1 MRAAP
6 IRRQK
11 LPPGVAARS
20 NQSTSLRK
28 GRRWPRQN
36 GIGDSLAVLRV
47 ILGDQLSP
55 TLSCLHDTDKD
66 RDTVLL
72 CEVQQEATYV
82 KHHKK
87 KLVFIFSAMR
97 HFAQELRDAGHRVIY
112 HKLDDATAFSRF
124 SDSVIGATQG
134 ASFDEIV
141 VTEPSEYRVLE
152 EIKLWPELLNV
163 PVDIRPDTRFLAN
176 HSDFETWSAGRKS
189 LRMEYFYREMRKRY
203 MILMDGDQPVGDQW
217 NFDSENRKPPNST
230 IVIPDRFHSAPD
242 AITQEVCAMVERLF
256 PDHMGTAAPFHF
268 AVTAEAA
275 RAALQQ
281 FIDERLTFFGDYQDA
296 MLQDEAWMFHAH
308 IGLYLNTGLLLPL
321 ECIAAAEQAYH
332 RGQAPLNAVEG
343 FIRQIL
349 GWREFVRGLY
359 WQNMPGYDRLN
370 FFDAQRDLPDFYWT
384 ADTRMNCLR
393 QSVQDTIDHAYA
405 HHIQRLMVLGN
416 FALLAGI
423 LPAQVNDWFL
433 SVYADA
439 FEWVELPNVSGMALF
454 ADGGKLASKPYAS
467 GGSYINKMSNYCKG
481 CSYSVTVKNG
491 PKACPF
497 NYLYW
502 DFLDRN
508 RTKLRTNPRVGMMY
522 RVYDRMD
529 ADKQQAIRS
538 DAEQFFKDHAAKDH
552 SP

>member
-1 MRAAP
+1 LASHPAK
-6 IRRQK
+6 I
-11 LPPGVAARS
+11 
-20 NQSTSLRK
+20 QSTALQRGQINLVEGSK
-28 GRRWPRQN
+28 SGHQPGQN
-36 GIGDSLAVLRV
+36 GIEGKVAVLRV

-55 TLSCLHDTDKD
+55 TISSLRGADKTKDTI
-66 RDTVLL
+66 LI

-97 HFAQELRDAGHRVIY
+97 HFAQELQDAKYRVIY
-112 HKLDDATAFSRF
+112 HKLDDATPVSRF
-124 SDSVIGATQG
+124 SDAVTRAAQMGD
-134 ASFDEIV
+134 FDEIV

-152 EIKLWPELLNV
+152 EIKLLPDLLNL
-163 PVDIRPDTRFLAN
+163 PVDMRPDTRFLTS
-176 HSDFETWSAGRKS
+176 HSDFQNWSAGRKS

-203 MILMDGDQPVGDQW
+203 TILMEGDQPIGDQW
-217 NFDSENRKPPNST
+217 NFDSDNRKAPNAT
-230 IVIPDRFHSAPD
+230 LTIPDTFRLAPD
-242 AITQEVCAMVERLF
+242 DVTQEVCAMVEQLF
-256 PDHMGTAAPFHF
+256 PDHMGAATPFHF
-268 AVTAEAA
+268 AVTAEGA

-281 FIDERLTFFGDYQDA
+281 FVEERLAFFGDYQDA

-359 WQNMPGYDRLN
+359 WQNMPGYETLN

-393 QSVQDTIDHAYA
+393 QSVQETIDHAYA

-467 GGSYINKMSNYCKG
+467 GGGYINKMSNYCKG
-481 CSYSVTVKNG
+481 CSYSVTAKNG

-508 RTKLRTNPRVGMMY
+508 RAKLRANPRVGMMY

-538 DAEQFFKDHAAKDH
+538 DAEQFFKDLATQDRT
-552 SP
+552 P

>member
-1 MRAAP
+1 LAFHPAK
-6 IRRQK
+6 I
-11 LPPGVAARS
+11 
-20 NQSTSLRK
+20 QSTALQRGQINLVEGSSS
-28 GRRWPRQN
+28 GHQPGQN
-36 GIGDSLAVLRV
+36 GIEGKVAVLRA

-55 TLSCLHDTDKD
+55 TISSLRGADKTKDTI
-66 RDTVLL
+66 LI

-97 HFAQELRDAGHRVIY
+97 HFAQELQDAKYRVIY
-112 HKLDDATAFSRF
+112 HKLDDATPVSRF
-124 SDSVIGATQG
+124 SDAVTRAAQMGD
-134 ASFDEIV
+134 FDEIV

-152 EIKLWPELLNV
+152 EIKLLPDLLNL
-163 PVDIRPDTRFLAN
+163 PVDMRPDTRFLTS
-176 HSDFETWSAGRKS
+176 HSDFQNWSAGRKS

-203 MILMDGDQPVGDQW
+203 TILMEGDQPIGDQW
-217 NFDSENRKPPNST
+217 NFDSDNRKAPNAT
-230 IVIPDRFHSAPD
+230 LTIPDTFRLAPD
-242 AITQEVCAMVERLF
+242 DVTLEVCAMVEQLF
-256 PDHMGTAAPFHF
+256 PDHMGAATPFHF
-268 AVTAEAA
+268 AVTAEGA

-281 FIDERLTFFGDYQDA
+281 FVEERLAFFGDYQDA

-359 WQNMPGYDRLN
+359 WQNMPGYETLN

-393 QSVQDTIDHAYA
+393 QSVQETIDHAYA

-467 GGSYINKMSNYCKG
+467 GGGYINKMSNYCKG
-481 CSYSVTVKNG
+481 CSYSVTAKNG

-508 RTKLRTNPRVGMMY
+508 RAKLRANPRVGMMY

-538 DAEQFFKDHAAKDH
+538 DAEQFFKDLATQDRT
-552 SP
+552 P

>member
-1 MRAAP
+1 LQRGQ
-6 IRRQK
+6 INLVEGSRSGHQ
-11 LPPGVAARS
+11 PG
-20 NQSTSLRK
+20 
-28 GRRWPRQN
+28 QN
-36 GIGDSLAVLRV
+36 GIEGKVAVLRV

-55 TLSCLHDTDKD
+55 TISSLRGADKTKDTI
-66 RDTVLL
+66 LI

-97 HFAQELRDAGHRVIY
+97 HFAQELQDAKYRVIY
-112 HKLDDATAFSRF
+112 HKLDDATPVSRF
-124 SDSVIGATQG
+124 SDAVTRAAQMGD
-134 ASFDEIV
+134 FDEIV

-152 EIKLWPELLNV
+152 EIKLLPDLLNL
-163 PVDIRPDTRFLAN
+163 PVDMRPDTRFLTS
-176 HSDFETWSAGRKS
+176 HSDFQNWSAGRKS

-203 MILMDGDQPVGDQW
+203 TILMEGDQPIGDQW
-217 NFDSENRKPPNST
+217 NFDSDNRKAPNAT
-230 IVIPDRFHSAPD
+230 LTIPDTFRLAPD
-242 AITQEVCAMVERLF
+242 DVTLEVCAMVEQLF
-256 PDHMGTAAPFHF
+256 PDHMGAATPFHF
-268 AVTAEAA
+268 AVTAEGA

-281 FIDERLTFFGDYQDA
+281 FVEERLAFFGDYQDA

-359 WQNMPGYDRLN
+359 WQNMPGYETLN

-393 QSVQDTIDHAYA
+393 QSVQETIDHAYA

-467 GGSYINKMSNYCKG
+467 GGGYINKMSNYCKG
-481 CSYSVTVKNG
+481 CSYSVTAKNG

-508 RTKLRTNPRVGMMY
+508 RAKLRANPRVGMMY

-538 DAEQFFKDHAAKDH
+538 DAEQFFKDLATQDRT
-552 SP
+552 P

>member
-1 MRAAP
+1 MRAAL

-20 NQSTSLRK
+20 NQSISH
-28 GRRWPRQN
+28 RRGLSWPKQN
-36 GIGDSLAVLRV
+36 GIGGSLAVLRV

-66 RDTVLL
+66 RDTMLL

-97 HFAQELRDAGHRVIY
+97 HFAQELRDAGYRVIY
-112 HKLDDATAFSRF
+112 HKLDDATAFSQF
-124 SDSVIGATQG
+124 SDAVIGATQG

-152 EIKLWPELLNV
+152 EIKLWPDLLNV

-230 IVIPDRFHSAPD
+230 IVIPDTFHSAPD

-467 GGSYINKMSNYCKG
+467 GGGYINKMSNYCKG

-538 DAEQFFKDHAAKDH
+538 DAKQFFKDLATKDH
-552 SP
+552 SL

>member
-1 MRAAP
+1 M
-6 IRRQK
+6 
-11 LPPGVAARS
+11 
-20 NQSTSLRK
+20 
-28 GRRWPRQN
+28 
-36 GIGDSLAVLRV
+36 AVLRV

-55 TLSCLHDTDKD
+55 TISSLHGADKTKDTI
-66 RDTVLL
+66 LI

-97 HFAQELRDAGHRVIY
+97 HFAQELRDAKYRVIY
-112 HKLDDATAFSRF
+112 HKLDDATPVSRF
-124 SDSVIGATQG
+124 SDAVTRAAQMGD
-134 ASFDEIV
+134 FDEIV

-152 EIKLWPELLNV
+152 EIKLWPDLLNL
-163 PVDIRPDTRFLAN
+163 PVDIRPDTRFLAS
-176 HSDFETWSAGRKS
+176 HSDFQNWSAGRKS

-203 MILMDGDQPVGDQW
+203 SILMEGDQPIGDQW
-217 NFDSENRKPPNST
+217 NFDSDNRKAPNAT
-230 IVIPDRFHSAPD
+230 LTIPDTFRLAPD
-242 AITQEVCAMVERLF
+242 GVTQEVCAMVEQLF
-256 PDHMGTAAPFHF
+256 PDHMGAATPFHF
-268 AVTAEAA
+268 AVTAEGA

-281 FIDERLTFFGDYQDA
+281 FVEERLAFFGDYQDA

-359 WQNMPGYDRLN
+359 WQNMPGYETLN
-370 FFDAQRDLPDFYWT
+370 FFDARRDLPDFYWT

-393 QSVQDTIDHAYA
+393 QSVQETIDHAYA

-467 GGSYINKMSNYCKG
+467 GGGYINKMSNYCKG
-481 CSYSVTVKNG
+481 CSYSVTAKNG

-508 RTKLRTNPRVGMMY
+508 RAKLRANPRVGMMY

-538 DAEQFFKDHAAKDH
+538 DAEQFFKDLATKDRT
-552 SP
+552 P

>member
-1 MRAAP
+1 LASHPAK
-6 IRRQK
+6 I
-11 LPPGVAARS
+11 
-20 NQSTSLRK
+20 QSTALQRGQINLVEGSK
-28 GRRWPRQN
+28 SGHQPGQN
-36 GIGDSLAVLRV
+36 GIEGKVAVLRV

-55 TLSCLHDTDKD
+55 TISSLHGADKTKDTI
-66 RDTVLL
+66 LI

-97 HFAQELRDAGHRVIY
+97 HFAQELRDAKYRVIY
-112 HKLDDATAFSRF
+112 HKLDDATPVSRF
-124 SDSVIGATQG
+124 SDAVTRAAQMGD
-134 ASFDEIV
+134 FDEIV

-152 EIKLWPELLNV
+152 EIKLWPDLLNL
-163 PVDIRPDTRFLAN
+163 PVDIRPDTRFLAS
-176 HSDFETWSAGRKS
+176 HSDFQNWSAGRKS

-203 MILMDGDQPVGDQW
+203 SILMEGDQPIGDQW
-217 NFDSENRKPPNST
+217 NFDSDNRKAPNATLT
-230 IVIPDRFHSAPD
+230 ISDTFRLAPD
-242 AITQEVCAMVERLF
+242 DVTQEVCAMVEQLF
-256 PDHMGTAAPFHF
+256 PDHMGAATPFHF
-268 AVTAEAA
+268 AVTAEGA

-281 FIDERLTFFGDYQDA
+281 FVEERLAFFGDYQDA

-359 WQNMPGYDRLN
+359 WQNMPGYETLN

-393 QSVQDTIDHAYA
+393 QSVQETIDHAYA

-467 GGSYINKMSNYCKG
+467 GGGYINKMSNYCKG
-481 CSYSVTVKNG
+481 CSYSVTAKNG

-508 RTKLRTNPRVGMMY
+508 RAKLRANPRVGMMY

-538 DAEQFFKDHAAKDH
+538 DAEQFFKDLATKDRT
-552 SP
+552 P

>member
-1 MRAAP
+1 LASHPAK
-6 IRRQK
+6 I
-11 LPPGVAARS
+11 
-20 NQSTSLRK
+20 QSTALQRGQINLVEGSK
-28 GRRWPRQN
+28 SGHQPGQN
-36 GIGDSLAVLRV
+36 GIEGKVAVLRV

-55 TLSCLHDTDKD
+55 TISSLHGADKTKDTI
-66 RDTVLL
+66 LI

-97 HFAQELRDAGHRVIY
+97 HFAQELRDAKYRVIY
-112 HKLDDATAFSRF
+112 HKLDDATPVSRF
-124 SDSVIGATQG
+124 SDAVTRAAQMGD
-134 ASFDEIV
+134 FDEIV
-141 VTEPSEYRVLE
+141 VSEPSEYRVLE
-152 EIKLWPELLNV
+152 EIKLWPDLLNL
-163 PVDIRPDTRFLAN
+163 PVDIRPDTRFLAS
-176 HSDFETWSAGRKS
+176 HSDFQNWSAGRKS

-203 MILMDGDQPVGDQW
+203 SILMEGDQPIGDQW
-217 NFDSENRKPPNST
+217 NFDSDNRKAPNAT
-230 IVIPDRFHSAPD
+230 LTIPDTFRLAPD
-242 AITQEVCAMVERLF
+242 DVTQEVCAMVEQLF
-256 PDHMGTAAPFHF
+256 PDHMGAATPFHF
-268 AVTAEAA
+268 AVTAEGA

-281 FIDERLTFFGDYQDA
+281 FVEERLAFFGDYQDA

-359 WQNMPGYDRLN
+359 WQNMPGYETLN

-393 QSVQDTIDHAYA
+393 QSVQETIDHAYA

-467 GGSYINKMSNYCKG
+467 GGGYINKMSNYCKG
-481 CSYSVTVKNG
+481 CSYSVTAKNG

-508 RTKLRTNPRVGMMY
+508 RAKLRANPRVGMMY

-538 DAEQFFKDHAAKDH
+538 DAEQFFKDLATKDRT
-552 SP
+552 P

>member
-1 MRAAP
+1 LQRGQ
-6 IRRQK
+6 INLVEGSRSGHQ
-11 LPPGVAARS
+11 PG
-20 NQSTSLRK
+20 
-28 GRRWPRQN
+28 QN
-36 GIGDSLAVLRV
+36 GIEGKVAVLRV

-55 TLSCLHDTDKD
+55 TISSLRGADKNKDTI
-66 RDTVLL
+66 LI

-97 HFAQELRDAGHRVIY
+97 HFAQELQDAKYRVIY
-112 HKLDDATAFSRF
+112 HKLDDATPVSRF
-124 SDSVIGATQG
+124 SDAVTRAAQMGD
-134 ASFDEIV
+134 FDEIV

-152 EIKLWPELLNV
+152 EIKLWPDLLNL
-163 PVDIRPDTRFLAN
+163 PVDMRPDTRFLAS
-176 HSDFETWSAGRKS
+176 HSDFQNWSAGRKS

-203 MILMDGDQPVGDQW
+203 SILMEGDQPIGDQW
-217 NFDSENRKPPNST
+217 NFDSDNRKAPNAT
-230 IVIPDRFHSAPD
+230 LTIPDTFRLAPD
-242 AITQEVCAMVERLF
+242 DVTQEVCAMVEQLF
-256 PDHMGTAAPFHF
+256 PDHMGAATPFHF
-268 AVTAEAA
+268 AVTAEGA

-281 FIDERLTFFGDYQDA
+281 FVEERLAFFGDYQDA

-308 IGLYLNTGLLLPL
+308 IGLYLNAGLLLPL

-359 WQNMPGYDRLN
+359 WQNMPGYETLN

-393 QSVQDTIDHAYA
+393 QSVQETIDHAYA

-467 GGSYINKMSNYCKG
+467 GGGYINKMSNYCKG
-481 CSYSVTVKNG
+481 CSYSVTAKNG

-508 RTKLRTNPRVGMMY
+508 RAKLRANPRVGMMY

-538 DAEQFFKDHAAKDH
+538 DAEQFFKDLATQDRT
-552 SP
+552 P

>member
-1 MRAAP
+1 LASHPAK
-6 IRRQK
+6 I
-11 LPPGVAARS
+11 
-20 NQSTSLRK
+20 QSTALQRGQINLVEGSK
-28 GRRWPRQN
+28 SGHQPGQN
-36 GIGDSLAVLRV
+36 GIEGKVAVLRV

-55 TLSCLHDTDKD
+55 TISSLHGADKTKDTI
-66 RDTVLL
+66 LI

-97 HFAQELRDAGHRVIY
+97 HFAQELRDAKYRVIY
-112 HKLDDATAFSRF
+112 HKLDDATPVSRF
-124 SDSVIGATQG
+124 SDAVTRAAQMGD
-134 ASFDEIV
+134 FDEIV

-152 EIKLWPELLNV
+152 EIKLWPDLLNL
-163 PVDIRPDTRFLAN
+163 PVDIRPDTRFLAS
-176 HSDFETWSAGRKS
+176 HSDFQNWSAGRKS

-203 MILMDGDQPVGDQW
+203 SILMEGDQPIGDQW
-217 NFDSENRKPPNST
+217 NFDSDNRKAPNAT
-230 IVIPDRFHSAPD
+230 LTIPDTFRLAPD
-242 AITQEVCAMVERLF
+242 DVTQEVCAMVEQLF
-256 PDHMGTAAPFHF
+256 PDHMGAATPFHF
-268 AVTAEAA
+268 AVTAEGA

-281 FIDERLTFFGDYQDA
+281 FVEERLAFFGDYQDA

-359 WQNMPGYDRLN
+359 WQNMPGYETLN

-393 QSVQDTIDHAYA
+393 QSVQETIDHAYA

-467 GGSYINKMSNYCKG
+467 GGGYINKMSNYCKG
-481 CSYSVTVKNG
+481 CSYSVTAKNG

-508 RTKLRTNPRVGMMY
+508 RAKLRANPRVGMMY

-538 DAEQFFKDHAAKDH
+538 DAEQFFKDLATKDRT
-552 SP
+552 P

>member
-1 MRAAP
+1 MKNRSAALQCGLINLIP
-6 IRRQK
+6 CFK
-11 LPPGVAARS
+11 AGHP
-20 NQSTSLRK
+20 
-28 GRRWPRQN
+28 PRQN
-36 GIGDSLAVLRV
+36 GIEGVVAVLRI

-55 TLSCLHDTDKD
+55 KMSSLHDADRD
-66 RDTVLL
+66 RDTILIS
-72 CEVQQEATYV
+72 EVQQEALYV

-97 HFAQELRDAGHRVIY
+97 HFAKELQDANYRVIY
-112 HKLDDATAFSRF
+112 NRLDDAEQLSCF
-124 SDSVIGATQG
+124 SDAVTRA
-134 ASFDEIV
+134 AKMANFDKIV

-152 EIKLWPELLNV
+152 EIKLWPDLLNL
-163 PVDIRPDTRFLAN
+163 PIDIRPDTRFLAS
-176 HSDFETWSAGRKS
+176 HSDFQSWSAGRKS

-203 MILMDGDQPVGDQW
+203 TILMEGDQPIGGQW
-217 NFDSENRKPPNST
+217 NFDSDNRKAPNST
-230 IVIPDRFHSAPD
+230 IAIPDTFRSAPD
-242 AITQEVCAMVERLF
+242 DITQEVCTMVERLF
-256 PDHMGTAAPFHF
+256 PDHMGTATPFHF
-268 AVTAEAA
+268 AVTAGGA
-275 RAALQQ
+275 RTALQQ
-281 FIDERLTFFGDYQDA
+281 FVEERLTYFGDYQDA

-332 RGQAPLNAVEG
+332 RNQAPLNAVEG

-359 WQNMPGYDRLN
+359 WQNMPGYETLN
-370 FFDAQRDLPDFYWT
+370 FFDAQHDLPDFYWT
-384 ADTRMNCLR
+384 ADTKMNCLR
-393 QSVQDTIDHAYA
+393 KSVQETIDHAYA

-454 ADGGKLASKPYAS
+454 ADGGQLASKPYAS
-467 GGSYINKMSNYCKG
+467 GGAYINKMSNYCKG
-481 CSYSVTVKNG
+481 CSYSVTTKNG

-508 RTKLRTNPRVGMMY
+508 RAKLRANPRVGMMY
-522 RVYDRMD
+522 RTYDRMD
-529 ADKQQAIRS
+529 EDKQQAIRS
-538 DAEQFFKDHAAKDH
+538 DAEKFFKDLAPKDRT
-552 SP
+552 S

>member
-1 MRAAP
+1 LASHPAK
-6 IRRQK
+6 I
-11 LPPGVAARS
+11 
-20 NQSTSLRK
+20 QSTALQRGQINLVEGSK
-28 GRRWPRQN
+28 SGHQPGQN
-36 GIGDSLAVLRV
+36 GIEGKVAVLRV

-55 TLSCLHDTDKD
+55 TISSLHGADKTKDTI
-66 RDTVLL
+66 LI

-97 HFAQELRDAGHRVIY
+97 HFAQELRDAKYRVIY
-112 HKLDDATAFSRF
+112 HKLDDATPVSRF
-124 SDSVIGATQG
+124 SDAVTRAAQMGD
-134 ASFDEIV
+134 FDEIV
-141 VTEPSEYRVLE
+141 VSEPSEYRVLE
-152 EIKLWPELLNV
+152 EIKLWPDLLNL
-163 PVDIRPDTRFLAN
+163 PVDIRPDTRFLAS
-176 HSDFETWSAGRKS
+176 HSDFQNWSAGRKS

-203 MILMDGDQPVGDQW
+203 SILMEGDQPIGDQW
-217 NFDSENRKPPNST
+217 NFDSDNRKAPNAT
-230 IVIPDRFHSAPD
+230 LTIPDTFRLAPD
-242 AITQEVCAMVERLF
+242 DVTQEVCAMVEQLF
-256 PDHMGTAAPFHF
+256 PDHMGAATPFHF
-268 AVTAEAA
+268 AVTAEGA

-281 FIDERLTFFGDYQDA
+281 FVEERLAFFGDYQDA

-359 WQNMPGYDRLN
+359 WQNMPGYETLN

-393 QSVQDTIDHAYA
+393 QSVQETIDHAYA

-467 GGSYINKMSNYCKG
+467 GGGYINKMSNYCKG
-481 CSYSVTVKNG
+481 CSYSVTAKNG

-508 RTKLRTNPRVGMMY
+508 RAKLRANPRVGMMY

-538 DAEQFFKDHAAKDH
+538 DAEQFFKDLATQDRT
-552 SP
+552 P

>member
-1 MRAAP
+1 LASHPAK
-6 IRRQK
+6 I
-11 LPPGVAARS
+11 
-20 NQSTSLRK
+20 QSTALQRGQINLVEGSK
-28 GRRWPRQN
+28 SGHQPGQN
-36 GIGDSLAVLRV
+36 GIEGKVAVLRV

-55 TLSCLHDTDKD
+55 TISSLHGADKTKDTI
-66 RDTVLL
+66 LI

-97 HFAQELRDAGHRVIY
+97 HFAQELRDAKYRVIY
-112 HKLDDATAFSRF
+112 HKLDDATPVSRF
-124 SDSVIGATQG
+124 SDAVTRAAQMGD
-134 ASFDEIV
+134 FDEIV
-141 VTEPSEYRVLE
+141 VSEPSEYRVLE
-152 EIKLWPELLNV
+152 EIKLWPDLLNL
-163 PVDIRPDTRFLAN
+163 PVDIRPDTRFLAS
-176 HSDFETWSAGRKS
+176 HSDFQNWSAGRKS

-203 MILMDGDQPVGDQW
+203 SILMEGDQPIGNKW
-217 NFDSENRKPPNST
+217 NFDSDNRKAPNAT
-230 IVIPDRFHSAPD
+230 LTIPDTFRLAPD
-242 AITQEVCAMVERLF
+242 DVTQEVCAMVEQLF
-256 PDHMGTAAPFHF
+256 PDHMGAATPFHF
-268 AVTAEAA
+268 AVTAEGA

-281 FIDERLTFFGDYQDA
+281 FVEERLAFFGDYQDA

-359 WQNMPGYDRLN
+359 WQNMPGYETLN

-393 QSVQDTIDHAYA
+393 QSVQETIDHAYA

-467 GGSYINKMSNYCKG
+467 GGGYINKMSNYCKG
-481 CSYSVTVKNG
+481 CSYSVTAKNG

-508 RTKLRTNPRVGMMY
+508 RAKLRANPRVGMMY

-538 DAEQFFKDHAAKDH
+538 DAEQFLKDLATQDRT
-552 SP
+552 P

>member
-1 MRAAP
+1 LASHPAK
-6 IRRQK
+6 I
-11 LPPGVAARS
+11 
-20 NQSTSLRK
+20 QSTALQRGQINLVEGSK
-28 GRRWPRQN
+28 SGHQPGQN
-36 GIGDSLAVLRV
+36 GIEGKVAVLRV

-55 TLSCLHDTDKD
+55 TISSLHGADKTKDTI
-66 RDTVLL
+66 LI

-97 HFAQELRDAGHRVIY
+97 HFAQELRDAKYRVIY
-112 HKLDDATAFSRF
+112 HKLDDATPVSRF
-124 SDSVIGATQG
+124 SDAVTRAAQMGD
-134 ASFDEIV
+134 FDEIV
-141 VTEPSEYRVLE
+141 VSEPSEYRVLE
-152 EIKLWPELLNV
+152 EIKLWPDLLNL
-163 PVDIRPDTRFLAN
+163 PVDIRPDTRFLAS
-176 HSDFETWSAGRKS
+176 HSDFQNWSAGRKS

-203 MILMDGDQPVGDQW
+203 SILMEGDQPIGDQW
-217 NFDSENRKPPNST
+217 NFDSDNRKAPNAT
-230 IVIPDRFHSAPD
+230 LTIPDTFRLAPD
-242 AITQEVCAMVERLF
+242 DVTQEVCAMVEQLF
-256 PDHMGTAAPFHF
+256 PDHMGAATPFHF
-268 AVTAEAA
+268 AVTAEGA

-281 FIDERLTFFGDYQDA
+281 FVEERLAFFGDYQDA

-359 WQNMPGYDRLN
+359 WQNMPGYETLN

-393 QSVQDTIDHAYA
+393 QSVQETIDHAYA

-467 GGSYINKMSNYCKG
+467 GGGYINKMSNYCKG
-481 CSYSVTVKNG
+481 CSYSVTAKNG

-508 RTKLRTNPRVGMMY
+508 RAKLRANPRVGMMY

-538 DAEQFFKDHAAKDH
+538 DAEQFLKDLATKDRT
-552 SP
+552 P

>member
-1 MRAAP
+1 LASHPAK
-6 IRRQK
+6 I
-11 LPPGVAARS
+11 
-20 NQSTSLRK
+20 QSTALQRGQINLVEGSK
-28 GRRWPRQN
+28 SGHQPGQN
-36 GIGDSLAVLRV
+36 GIEGKVAVLRV

-55 TLSCLHDTDKD
+55 TISSLHGADKTKDTI
-66 RDTVLL
+66 LI

-97 HFAQELRDAGHRVIY
+97 HFAQELRDAKYRVIY
-112 HKLDDATAFSRF
+112 HKLDDATPVSRF
-124 SDSVIGATQG
+124 SDAVTRAAQMGD
-134 ASFDEIV
+134 FDEIV

-152 EIKLWPELLNV
+152 EIKLWPDLLNL
-163 PVDIRPDTRFLAN
+163 PVDIRPDTRFLAS
-176 HSDFETWSAGRKS
+176 HSDFQNWSAGRKS

-203 MILMDGDQPVGDQW
+203 SILMEGDQPIGDQW
-217 NFDSENRKPPNST
+217 NFDSDNRKAPNAT
-230 IVIPDRFHSAPD
+230 LTIPDTFRLAPD
-242 AITQEVCAMVERLF
+242 DVTQEVCAMVEQLF
-256 PDHMGTAAPFHF
+256 PDHMGAATPFHF
-268 AVTAEAA
+268 AVTAEGA

-281 FIDERLTFFGDYQDA
+281 FVEERLAFFGDYQDA

-359 WQNMPGYDRLN
+359 WQNMPGYETLN

-393 QSVQDTIDHAYA
+393 QSVQETIDHAYA

-467 GGSYINKMSNYCKG
+467 GGGYINKMSNYCKG
-481 CSYSVTVKNG
+481 CSYSVTAKNG

-508 RTKLRTNPRVGMMY
+508 RAKLRANPRVGMMY

-538 DAEQFFKDHAAKDH
+538 DAEQFLKDLATQDRT
-552 SP
+552 P

>member
-1 MRAAP
+1 LQRGQ
-6 IRRQK
+6 INLVEGSRSGHQ
-11 LPPGVAARS
+11 PG
-20 NQSTSLRK
+20 
-28 GRRWPRQN
+28 QN
-36 GIGDSLAVLRV
+36 GIEGKVAVLRV
-47 ILGDQLSP
+47 ILGDQLSL
-55 TLSCLHDTDKD
+55 TISSLRGADKTKDTI
-66 RDTVLL
+66 LI

-97 HFAQELRDAGHRVIY
+97 HFAQELQDAKYRVIY
-112 HKLDDATAFSRF
+112 HKLDDATPVSRF
-124 SDSVIGATQG
+124 SDAVTRAAQMGD
-134 ASFDEIV
+134 FDEIV

-152 EIKLWPELLNV
+152 EIKLLPDLLNL
-163 PVDIRPDTRFLAN
+163 PVDMRPDTRFLTS
-176 HSDFETWSAGRKS
+176 HSDFQNWSAGRKS

-203 MILMDGDQPVGDQW
+203 TILMEGDQPIGDQW
-217 NFDSENRKPPNST
+217 NFDSDNRKAPNAT
-230 IVIPDRFHSAPD
+230 LTIPDTFRLAPD
-242 AITQEVCAMVERLF
+242 DVTQEVCAMVEQLF
-256 PDHMGTAAPFHF
+256 PDHMGAATPFHF
-268 AVTAEAA
+268 AVTAEGA

-281 FIDERLTFFGDYQDA
+281 FVEERLAFFGDYQDA

-359 WQNMPGYDRLN
+359 WQNMPGYETLN

-393 QSVQDTIDHAYA
+393 QSVQETIDHAYA

-467 GGSYINKMSNYCKG
+467 GGGYINKMSNYCKG
-481 CSYSVTVKNG
+481 CSYSVTAKNG

-508 RTKLRTNPRVGMMY
+508 RAKLRANPRVGMMY

-538 DAEQFFKDHAAKDH
+538 DAEQFFKDLATQDRT
-552 SP
+552 P

>member
-1 MRAAP
+1 MKNRSAALQCGLINLIP
-6 IRRQK
+6 CSK
-11 LPPGVAARS
+11 VGHP
-20 NQSTSLRK
+20 
-28 GRRWPRQN
+28 PRQN
-36 GIGDSLAVLRV
+36 GIEGVVAVLRI

-55 TLSCLHDTDKD
+55 KMSSLHDADRD
-66 RDTVLL
+66 RDTILI
-72 CEVQQEATYV
+72 CEVQQEALYV

-97 HFAQELRDAGHRVIY
+97 HFAKELQDANYRVIY
-112 HKLDDATAFSRF
+112 NRLDDAVQLSCF
-124 SDSVIGATQG
+124 SDAVTRA
-134 ASFDEIV
+134 AKMADFDKIV

-152 EIKLWPELLNV
+152 EIKLWPDLLNL
-163 PVDIRPDTRFLAN
+163 PIDIRPDTRFLAS
-176 HSDFETWSAGRKS
+176 HSDFQSWSAGRKS

-203 MILMDGDQPVGDQW
+203 TILMEGDQPIGGQW
-217 NFDSENRKPPNST
+217 NFDSDNRKAPNST
-230 IVIPDRFHSAPD
+230 IAIPDTFRSAPD
-242 AITQEVCAMVERLF
+242 DITEEVCTMVERLF
-256 PDHMGTAAPFHF
+256 PDHMGTATPFHF
-268 AVTAEAA
+268 AVTAGGA

-281 FIDERLTFFGDYQDA
+281 FVEERLTYFGDYQDA

-332 RGQAPLNAVEG
+332 RNQAPLNAVEG

-359 WQNMPGYDRLN
+359 WQNMPGYETLN
-370 FFDAQRDLPDFYWT
+370 FFDAQHDLPDFYWT
-384 ADTRMNCLR
+384 ADTKMNCLR
-393 QSVQDTIDHAYA
+393 QSVQETIDHAYA

-454 ADGGKLASKPYAS
+454 ADGGQLASKPYAS
-467 GGSYINKMSNYCKG
+467 GGAYINKMSNYCKG
-481 CSYSVTVKNG
+481 CSYSVTTKNG

-508 RTKLRTNPRVGMMY
+508 RAKLRANPRVGMMY
-522 RVYDRMD
+522 RTYDRMD

-538 DAEQFFKDHAAKDH
+538 DAEKFFKDLAPKDR

>member
-1 MRAAP
+1 LAFHPAK
-6 IRRQK
+6 I
-11 LPPGVAARS
+11 
-20 NQSTSLRK
+20 QSTALQRGQINLVEGSNS
-28 GRRWPRQN
+28 GHQPGQN
-36 GIGDSLAVLRV
+36 GIEGKVAVLRA

-55 TLSCLHDTDKD
+55 TISSLRGADKTKDTI
-66 RDTVLL
+66 LI

-97 HFAQELRDAGHRVIY
+97 HFAQELQDAKYRVIY
-112 HKLDDATAFSRF
+112 HKLDDATPVSRF
-124 SDSVIGATQG
+124 SDAVTRAAQMGD
-134 ASFDEIV
+134 FDEIV

-152 EIKLWPELLNV
+152 EIKLLPDLLNL
-163 PVDIRPDTRFLAN
+163 PVDMRPDTRFLTS
-176 HSDFETWSAGRKS
+176 HSDFQNWSAGRKS

-203 MILMDGDQPVGDQW
+203 TILMEGDQPIGDQW
-217 NFDSENRKPPNST
+217 NFDSDNRKAPNAT
-230 IVIPDRFHSAPD
+230 LTIPDTFRLAPD
-242 AITQEVCAMVERLF
+242 DVTQEVCAMVEQLF
-256 PDHMGTAAPFHF
+256 PDHMGAATPFHF
-268 AVTAEAA
+268 AVTAEGA

-281 FIDERLTFFGDYQDA
+281 FVEERLAFFGDYQDA

-359 WQNMPGYDRLN
+359 WQNMPGYETLN

-393 QSVQDTIDHAYA
+393 QSVQETIDHAYA

-467 GGSYINKMSNYCKG
+467 GGGYINKMSNYCKG
-481 CSYSVTVKNG
+481 CSYSVTAKNG

-508 RTKLRTNPRVGMMY
+508 RAKLRANPRVGMMY

-538 DAEQFFKDHAAKDH
+538 DAEQFFKDLATQDRT
-552 SP
+552 P

>member
-1 MRAAP
+1 LQRGQ
-6 IRRQK
+6 INLVEGSKSGHQ
-11 LPPGVAARS
+11 PG
-20 NQSTSLRK
+20 
-28 GRRWPRQN
+28 QN
-36 GIGDSLAVLRV
+36 GIEGKVAVLRV

-55 TLSCLHDTDKD
+55 TISSLHGADKTKDTI
-66 RDTVLL
+66 LI

-97 HFAQELRDAGHRVIY
+97 HFAQELRDAKYRVIY
-112 HKLDDATAFSRF
+112 HKLDDATPVSRF
-124 SDSVIGATQG
+124 SDAVTRAAQMGD
-134 ASFDEIV
+134 FDEIV

-152 EIKLWPELLNV
+152 EIKLWPDLLNL
-163 PVDIRPDTRFLAN
+163 PVDIRPDTRFLAS
-176 HSDFETWSAGRKS
+176 HSDFQNWSAGRKS

-203 MILMDGDQPVGDQW
+203 SILMEGDQPIGDQW
-217 NFDSENRKPPNST
+217 NFDSDNRKAPNAT
-230 IVIPDRFHSAPD
+230 LTIPDTFRLAPD
-242 AITQEVCAMVERLF
+242 DVTQEVCAMVEQLF
-256 PDHMGTAAPFHF
+256 PDHMGAATPFHF
-268 AVTAEAA
+268 AVTAEGA

-281 FIDERLTFFGDYQDA
+281 FVEERLAFFGDYQDA

-359 WQNMPGYDRLN
+359 WQNMPGYETLN

-393 QSVQDTIDHAYA
+393 QSVQETIDHAYA

-467 GGSYINKMSNYCKG
+467 GGGYINKMSNYCKG
-481 CSYSVTVKNG
+481 CSYSVTAKNG

-508 RTKLRTNPRVGMMY
+508 RAKLRANPRVGMMY

-538 DAEQFFKDHAAKDH
+538 DAEQFFKDLATKDRT
-552 SP
+552 P

>member
-1 MRAAP
+1 M
-6 IRRQK
+6 
-11 LPPGVAARS
+11 
-20 NQSTSLRK
+20 
-28 GRRWPRQN
+28 
-36 GIGDSLAVLRV
+36 AVLRI

-55 TLSCLHDTDKD
+55 KMSSLHDADRD
-66 RDTVLL
+66 RDTILI
-72 CEVQQEATYV
+72 CEVQQEALYV

-97 HFAQELRDAGHRVIY
+97 PFAKELQDANYRVIY
-112 HKLDDATAFSRF
+112 NRLDDAEQLSCF
-124 SDSVIGATQG
+124 SDAVTRA
-134 ASFDEIV
+134 AKMANFDKIV

-152 EIKLWPELLNV
+152 EIKLWPDLLNL
-163 PVDIRPDTRFLAN
+163 PIDIRPDTRFLAS
-176 HSDFETWSAGRKS
+176 HSDFQSWSAGRKS

-203 MILMDGDQPVGDQW
+203 TILMEGDQPIGGQW
-217 NFDSENRKPPNST
+217 NFDSDNRKAPNST
-230 IVIPDRFHSAPD
+230 IAIPDTFRSAPD
-242 AITQEVCAMVERLF
+242 DITQEVCTMVERLF
-256 PDHMGTAAPFHF
+256 PDHMGTATPFHF
-268 AVTAEAA
+268 AVTAGGA
-275 RAALQQ
+275 RTALQQ
-281 FIDERLTFFGDYQDA
+281 FVEERLTYFGDYQDA

-332 RGQAPLNAVEG
+332 RNQAPLNAVEG

-359 WQNMPGYDRLN
+359 WQNMPGYETLN
-370 FFDAQRDLPDFYWT
+370 FFDAQHDLPDFYWT
-384 ADTRMNCLR
+384 ADTKMNCLR
-393 QSVQDTIDHAYA
+393 QSVQETIDHAYA

-454 ADGGKLASKPYAS
+454 ADGGQLASKPYAS
-467 GGSYINKMSNYCKG
+467 GGAYINKMSNYCKG
-481 CSYSVTVKNG
+481 CSYSVTTKNG

-508 RTKLRTNPRVGMMY
+508 RAKLRANPRVGMMY
-522 RVYDRMD
+522 RTYDRMD

-538 DAEQFFKDHAAKDH
+538 DAEKFFKDLAPKDRT
-552 SP
+552 S

>member
-1 MRAAP
+1 MKNRSAALQCGLINLNP
-6 IRRQK
+6 CFK
-11 LPPGVAARS
+11 VGHP
-20 NQSTSLRK
+20 
-28 GRRWPRQN
+28 PRQN
-36 GIGDSLAVLRV
+36 GIEDVVAVLRI

-55 TLSCLHDTDKD
+55 KMSSLHDADRD
-66 RDTVLL
+66 RDTILI
-72 CEVQQEATYV
+72 CEVQQEALYV

-97 HFAQELRDAGHRVIY
+97 HFAKELQDANYRVIY
-112 HKLDDATAFSRF
+112 NRLDDAAQLSCF
-124 SDSVIGATQG
+124 SDAVTRA
-134 ASFDEIV
+134 AKMADFDKIV

-152 EIKLWPELLNV
+152 EIKLWPDLLNL
-163 PVDIRPDTRFLAN
+163 PIDIRPDTRFLAS
-176 HSDFETWSAGRKS
+176 HSDFQSWSAGRKS

-203 MILMDGDQPVGDQW
+203 TILMEGDQPIGGQW
-217 NFDSENRKPPNST
+217 NFDSDNRKAPNST
-230 IVIPDRFHSAPD
+230 IAIPDTFRSAPD
-242 AITQEVCAMVERLF
+242 DITQEVCTMVERLF
-256 PDHMGTAAPFHF
+256 PDHMGTATPFHF
-268 AVTAEAA
+268 AVTAGGA

-281 FIDERLTFFGDYQDA
+281 FVEERLTYFGDYQDA

-332 RGQAPLNAVEG
+332 RNQAPLNAVEG

-359 WQNMPGYDRLN
+359 WQNMPGYETLN

-384 ADTRMNCLR
+384 ADTKMNCLR
-393 QSVQDTIDHAYA
+393 QSVQETIDHAYA

-454 ADGGKLASKPYAS
+454 ADGGQLASKPYAS
-467 GGSYINKMSNYCKG
+467 GGAYINKMSNYCKG
-481 CSYSVTVKNG
+481 CSYSVTTKNG

-508 RTKLRTNPRVGMMY
+508 RAKLRANPRVGMMY
-522 RVYDRMD
+522 RTYDRMD

-538 DAEQFFKDHAAKDH
+538 DAEKFFKDLAPKDRT
-552 SP
+552 S

>member
-1 MRAAP
+1 
-6 IRRQK
+6 
-11 LPPGVAARS
+11 V
-20 NQSTSLRK
+20 
-28 GRRWPRQN
+28 
-36 GIGDSLAVLRV
+36 AVLRV
-47 ILGDQLSP
+47 ILGDQLSL
-55 TLSCLHDTDKD
+55 TISSLRGADKTKDTI
-66 RDTVLL
+66 LI

-97 HFAQELRDAGHRVIY
+97 HFAQELQDAKYRVIY
-112 HKLDDATAFSRF
+112 HKLDDATPVSRF
-124 SDSVIGATQG
+124 SDAVTRAAQMGD
-134 ASFDEIV
+134 FDEIV

-152 EIKLWPELLNV
+152 EIKLWPDLLNL
-163 PVDIRPDTRFLAN
+163 PVDMRPDTRFLAS
-176 HSDFETWSAGRKS
+176 HSDFQNWSAGRKS

-203 MILMDGDQPVGDQW
+203 TILMEGDQPIGDQW
-217 NFDSENRKPPNST
+217 NFDSDNRKAPNAT
-230 IVIPDRFHSAPD
+230 LTIPDTFRLAPD
-242 AITQEVCAMVERLF
+242 DVTQEVCAMVEQLF
-256 PDHMGTAAPFHF
+256 PDHMGAATPFHF
-268 AVTAEAA
+268 AVTAEGA

-281 FIDERLTFFGDYQDA
+281 FVEERLAFFGDYQDA

-359 WQNMPGYDRLN
+359 WQNMPGYETLN

-393 QSVQDTIDHAYA
+393 QSVQETIDHAYA

-467 GGSYINKMSNYCKG
+467 GGGYINKMSNYCKG
-481 CSYSVTVKNG
+481 CSYSVTAKNG

-508 RTKLRTNPRVGMMY
+508 RAKLRANPRVGMMY

-538 DAEQFFKDHAAKDH
+538 DAEQFFKDLATQDRT
-552 SP
+552 P

>member
-1 MRAAP
+1 LAFHPAK
-6 IRRQK
+6 I
-11 LPPGVAARS
+11 
-20 NQSTSLRK
+20 QSTALQRGQINLVEGSK
-28 GRRWPRQN
+28 SGHQPGQN
-36 GIGDSLAVLRV
+36 GIEGKVAVLRA

-55 TLSCLHDTDKD
+55 TISSLRGADKTKDTI
-66 RDTVLL
+66 LI

-97 HFAQELRDAGHRVIY
+97 HFAQELQDAKYRVIY
-112 HKLDDATAFSRF
+112 HKLDDATPVSRF
-124 SDSVIGATQG
+124 SDAVTRAAQMGD
-134 ASFDEIV
+134 FDEIV

-152 EIKLWPELLNV
+152 EIKLLPDLLNL
-163 PVDIRPDTRFLAN
+163 PVDMRPDTRFLTS
-176 HSDFETWSAGRKS
+176 HSDFQNWSAGRKS

-203 MILMDGDQPVGDQW
+203 TILMEGDQPIGDQW
-217 NFDSENRKPPNST
+217 NFDSDNRKAPNAT
-230 IVIPDRFHSAPD
+230 LTIPDTFRLAPD
-242 AITQEVCAMVERLF
+242 DVTQEVCAMVEQLF
-256 PDHMGTAAPFHF
+256 PDHMGAATPFHF
-268 AVTAEAA
+268 AVTAEGA

-281 FIDERLTFFGDYQDA
+281 FVEERLAFFGDYQDA

-359 WQNMPGYDRLN
+359 WQNMPGYETLN

-393 QSVQDTIDHAYA
+393 QSVQETIDHAYA

-467 GGSYINKMSNYCKG
+467 GGGYINKMSNYCKG
-481 CSYSVTVKNG
+481 CSYSVTAKNG

-508 RTKLRTNPRVGMMY
+508 RAKLRANPRVGMMY

-538 DAEQFFKDHAAKDH
+538 DAEQFFKDLATQDRT
-552 SP
+552 P

>member
-1 MRAAP
+1 LQRGQ
-6 IRRQK
+6 INLVQVSNSGHQ
-11 LPPGVAARS
+11 PG
-20 NQSTSLRK
+20 
-28 GRRWPRQN
+28 QN
-36 GIGDSLAVLRV
+36 GIEEKVAVLRV

-55 TLSCLHDTDKD
+55 TISSLRGADKTKDTI
-66 RDTVLL
+66 LI

-97 HFAQELRDAGHRVIY
+97 HFAQELQDAKYRVIY
-112 HKLDDATAFSRF
+112 HKLDDATPVSRF
-124 SDSVIGATQG
+124 SDAVTRAAQMGD
-134 ASFDEIV
+134 FDEIV

-152 EIKLWPELLNV
+152 EIKLLPDLLNL
-163 PVDIRPDTRFLAN
+163 PVDMRPDTRFLTS
-176 HSDFETWSAGRKS
+176 HSDFQNWSAGRKS

-203 MILMDGDQPVGDQW
+203 TILMEGDQPIGDQW
-217 NFDSENRKPPNST
+217 NFDSDNRKAPNAT
-230 IVIPDRFHSAPD
+230 LTIPDTFRLAPD
-242 AITQEVCAMVERLF
+242 DVTQEVCAMVEQLF
-256 PDHMGTAAPFHF
+256 PDHMGAATPFHF
-268 AVTAEAA
+268 AVTAEGA

-281 FIDERLTFFGDYQDA
+281 FVEERLAFFGDYQDA

-359 WQNMPGYDRLN
+359 WQNMPGYETLN

-393 QSVQDTIDHAYA
+393 QSVQETIDHAYA

-467 GGSYINKMSNYCKG
+467 GGGYINKMSNYCKG
-481 CSYSVTVKNG
+481 CSYSVTAKNG

-508 RTKLRTNPRVGMMY
+508 RAKLRANPRVGMMY

-538 DAEQFFKDHAAKDH
+538 DAEQFFKDLATQDRT
-552 SP
+552 P

>member
-1 MRAAP
+1 LAFHPAK
-6 IRRQK
+6 I
-11 LPPGVAARS
+11 
-20 NQSTSLRK
+20 QSTALQRGQINLVEGSNS
-28 GRRWPRQN
+28 GHQPGQN
-36 GIGDSLAVLRV
+36 GIEGKVAVLRV

-55 TLSCLHDTDKD
+55 TISSLRGADKTKDTI
-66 RDTVLL
+66 LI

-97 HFAQELRDAGHRVIY
+97 HFAQELQDAKYRVIY
-112 HKLDDATAFSRF
+112 HKLDDATPVSRF
-124 SDSVIGATQG
+124 SDAVTRAAQMGD
-134 ASFDEIV
+134 FDEIV

-152 EIKLWPELLNV
+152 EIKLLPDLLNL
-163 PVDIRPDTRFLAN
+163 PVDMRPDTRFLTS
-176 HSDFETWSAGRKS
+176 HSDFQNWSAGRKS

-203 MILMDGDQPVGDQW
+203 TILMEGDQPIGDQW
-217 NFDSENRKPPNST
+217 NFDSDNRKAPNAT
-230 IVIPDRFHSAPD
+230 LTIPDTFRLAPD
-242 AITQEVCAMVERLF
+242 DVTQEVCAMVEQLF
-256 PDHMGTAAPFHF
+256 PDHMGAATPFHF
-268 AVTAEAA
+268 AVTAEGA

-281 FIDERLTFFGDYQDA
+281 FVEERLAFFGDYQDA

-359 WQNMPGYDRLN
+359 WQNMPGYETLN

-393 QSVQDTIDHAYA
+393 QSVQETIDHAYA

-467 GGSYINKMSNYCKG
+467 GGGYINKMSNYCKG
-481 CSYSVTVKNG
+481 CSYSVTAKNG

-502 DFLDRN
+502 DFLNRN
-508 RTKLRTNPRVGMMY
+508 RAKLRANPRVGMMY

-538 DAEQFFKDHAAKDH
+538 DAEQFFKDLATQDRT
-552 SP
+552 P

>member
-1 MRAAP
+1 LASHPAK
-6 IRRQK
+6 I
-11 LPPGVAARS
+11 
-20 NQSTSLRK
+20 QSTALQRGQINLVEGSK
-28 GRRWPRQN
+28 SGHQPGQN
-36 GIGDSLAVLRV
+36 GIEGKVAVLRV

-55 TLSCLHDTDKD
+55 TISSLHGADKTKDTI
-66 RDTVLL
+66 LI

-97 HFAQELRDAGHRVIY
+97 HFAQELRDAKYRVIY
-112 HKLDDATAFSRF
+112 HKLDDATPVSRF
-124 SDSVIGATQG
+124 SDAVTRAAQMGD
-134 ASFDEIV
+134 FDEIV

-152 EIKLWPELLNV
+152 EIKLWPDLLNL
-163 PVDIRPDTRFLAN
+163 PVDIRPDTRFLAS
-176 HSDFETWSAGRKS
+176 HSDFQNWSAGRKS

-203 MILMDGDQPVGDQW
+203 SILMEGDQPIGDQW
-217 NFDSENRKPPNST
+217 NFDSDNRKAPNAT
-230 IVIPDRFHSAPD
+230 LTIPDTFRLAPD
-242 AITQEVCAMVERLF
+242 DVTQEVCAMVEQLF
-256 PDHMGTAAPFHF
+256 PDHMGAATPFHF
-268 AVTAEAA
+268 AVTAEGA

-281 FIDERLTFFGDYQDA
+281 FVEERLAFFGDYQDA

-359 WQNMPGYDRLN
+359 WQNMPGYETLN

-393 QSVQDTIDHAYA
+393 QSVQETIDHAYA

-467 GGSYINKMSNYCKG
+467 GGGYINKMSNYCKG
-481 CSYSVTVKNG
+481 CSYSVTAKNG

-508 RTKLRTNPRVGMMY
+508 RAKLRANPRVGMMY

-538 DAEQFFKDHAAKDH
+538 DAEQFFKDLATQDRT
-552 SP
+552 P

>member
-1 MRAAP
+1 LASHPAK
-6 IRRQK
+6 I
-11 LPPGVAARS
+11 
-20 NQSTSLRK
+20 QSTALQRGQINLVEGSK
-28 GRRWPRQN
+28 SGHQPGQN
-36 GIGDSLAVLRV
+36 GIEGKVAVLRV

-55 TLSCLHDTDKD
+55 TISSLRGADKTKDTI
-66 RDTVLL
+66 LI

-97 HFAQELRDAGHRVIY
+97 HFAQELQDAKYRVIY
-112 HKLDDATAFSRF
+112 HKLDDATPVSRF
-124 SDSVIGATQG
+124 SDAVTRAAQMGD
-134 ASFDEIV
+134 FDEIV

-152 EIKLWPELLNV
+152 EIKLLPDLLNL
-163 PVDIRPDTRFLAN
+163 PVDMRPDTRFLTS
-176 HSDFETWSAGRKS
+176 HSDFQNWSAGRKS

-203 MILMDGDQPVGDQW
+203 TILMEGDQPIGDQW
-217 NFDSENRKPPNST
+217 NFDSDNRKAPNAT
-230 IVIPDRFHSAPD
+230 LTIPDTFRLAPD
-242 AITQEVCAMVERLF
+242 DVTQEVCAMVEQLF
-256 PDHMGTAAPFHF
+256 PDHMGAATPFHF
-268 AVTAEAA
+268 AVTAEGA

-281 FIDERLTFFGDYQDA
+281 FVEERLAFFGDYQDA

-359 WQNMPGYDRLN
+359 WQNMPGYETLN

-393 QSVQDTIDHAYA
+393 QSVQETIDHAYA

-467 GGSYINKMSNYCKG
+467 GGGYINKMSNYCKG
-481 CSYSVTVKNG
+481 CSYSVTAKNG

-502 DFLDRN
+502 DFLNRN
-508 RTKLRTNPRVGMMY
+508 RAKLRANPRVGMMY

-538 DAEQFFKDHAAKDH
+538 DAEQFFKDLATQDRT
-552 SP
+552 P

>member
-1 MRAAP
+1 LASHQAK
-6 IRRQK
+6 I
-11 LPPGVAARS
+11 
-20 NQSTSLRK
+20 QSTALQRGQINLVEGSNS
-28 GRRWPRQN
+28 GHQPGQN
-36 GIGDSLAVLRV
+36 GIEEKVAVLRV

-55 TLSCLHDTDKD
+55 TISSLRGADKTKDTI
-66 RDTVLL
+66 LI

-97 HFAQELRDAGHRVIY
+97 HFAQELQDAKYRVIY
-112 HKLDDATAFSRF
+112 HKLDDATPVSRF
-124 SDSVIGATQG
+124 SDAVTRAAQMGD
-134 ASFDEIV
+134 FDEIV

-152 EIKLWPELLNV
+152 EIKLLPDLLNL
-163 PVDIRPDTRFLAN
+163 PVDMRPDTRFLTS
-176 HSDFETWSAGRKS
+176 HSDFQNWSAGRKS

-203 MILMDGDQPVGDQW
+203 TILMEGDQPIGDQW
-217 NFDSENRKPPNST
+217 NFDSDNRKAPNAT
-230 IVIPDRFHSAPD
+230 LTIPDTFRLAPD
-242 AITQEVCAMVERLF
+242 DVTQEVCAMVEQLF
-256 PDHMGTAAPFHF
+256 PDHMGAATPFHF
-268 AVTAEAA
+268 AVTAEGA

-281 FIDERLTFFGDYQDA
+281 FVEERLAFFGDYQDA

-359 WQNMPGYDRLN
+359 WQNMPGYETLN

-393 QSVQDTIDHAYA
+393 QSVQETIDHAYA

-467 GGSYINKMSNYCKG
+467 GGGYINKMSNYCKG
-481 CSYSVTVKNG
+481 CSYSVTAKNG

-508 RTKLRTNPRVGMMY
+508 RAKLRANPRVGMMY

-538 DAEQFFKDHAAKDH
+538 DAEQFFKDLATQDRT
-552 SP
+552 P

>member
-1 MRAAP
+1 MRAAL

-20 NQSTSLRK
+20 NQSTSH
-28 GRRWPRQN
+28 RRGLSWPKQN
-36 GIGDSLAVLRV
+36 GIGGSLAVLRV

-97 HFAQELRDAGHRVIY
+97 HFAQELRDAGYRVIY
-112 HKLDDATAFSRF
+112 HKLDDATAFSQF
-124 SDSVIGATQG
+124 SDAVIGATQG

-152 EIKLWPELLNV
+152 EIKLWPDLLNV

-230 IVIPDRFHSAPD
+230 IVIPDTFHSAPD

-268 AVTAEAA
+268 AVTTEAA

-467 GGSYINKMSNYCKG
+467 GGGYINKMSNYCKG

-538 DAEQFFKDHAAKDH
+538 DAKQFFKDLATKDH
-552 SP
+552 SL

>member
-1 MRAAP
+1 LASHPAK
-6 IRRQK
+6 I
-11 LPPGVAARS
+11 
-20 NQSTSLRK
+20 QSTALQRGQINLVEGSK
-28 GRRWPRQN
+28 SGHQPGQN
-36 GIGDSLAVLRV
+36 GIEGKVAVLRV

-55 TLSCLHDTDKD
+55 TISSLRGADKTKDTI
-66 RDTVLL
+66 LI

-97 HFAQELRDAGHRVIY
+97 HFAQELRDAKYRVIY
-112 HKLDDATAFSRF
+112 HKLDDATPVSRF
-124 SDSVIGATQG
+124 SDAVTRAAQMGD
-134 ASFDEIV
+134 FDEIV

-152 EIKLWPELLNV
+152 EIKLWPDLLNL
-163 PVDIRPDTRFLAN
+163 PVDIRPDTRFLAS
-176 HSDFETWSAGRKS
+176 HSDFQNWSAGRKS

-203 MILMDGDQPVGDQW
+203 SILMEGDQPIGDQW
-217 NFDSENRKPPNST
+217 NFDSDNRKAPNAT
-230 IVIPDRFHSAPD
+230 LTIPDTFRLAPD
-242 AITQEVCAMVERLF
+242 DVTQEVCAMVEQLF
-256 PDHMGTAAPFHF
+256 PDHMGAATPFHF
-268 AVTAEAA
+268 AVTAEGA

-281 FIDERLTFFGDYQDA
+281 FVEERLAFFGDYQDA

-359 WQNMPGYDRLN
+359 WQNMPGYETLN

-393 QSVQDTIDHAYA
+393 QSVQETIDHAYA

-467 GGSYINKMSNYCKG
+467 GGGYINKMSNYCKG
-481 CSYSVTVKNG
+481 CSYSVTAKNG

-508 RTKLRTNPRVGMMY
+508 RAKLRANPRVGMMY

-538 DAEQFFKDHAAKDH
+538 DAEQFFKDLATQDRT
-552 SP
+552 P

>member
-1 MRAAP
+1 M
-6 IRRQK
+6 
-11 LPPGVAARS
+11 
-20 NQSTSLRK
+20 
-28 GRRWPRQN
+28 
-36 GIGDSLAVLRV
+36 AVLRI

-55 TLSCLHDTDKD
+55 KMSSLHDADRD
-66 RDTVLL
+66 RDTILI
-72 CEVQQEATYV
+72 CEVQQEALYV

-97 HFAQELRDAGHRVIY
+97 HFAKELQDANYRVIY
-112 HKLDDATAFSRF
+112 NRLDDAEQLSCF
-124 SDSVIGATQG
+124 SDAVTRA
-134 ASFDEIV
+134 AKMANFDKIV

-152 EIKLWPELLNV
+152 EIKLWPDLLNL
-163 PVDIRPDTRFLAN
+163 PIDIRPDTRFLAS
-176 HSDFETWSAGRKS
+176 HSDFQSWSAGRKS

-203 MILMDGDQPVGDQW
+203 TILMEGDQPIGGQW
-217 NFDSENRKPPNST
+217 NFDSDNRKAPNST
-230 IVIPDRFHSAPD
+230 IAIPDTFRSAPD
-242 AITQEVCAMVERLF
+242 DITQEVCTMVERLF
-256 PDHMGTAAPFHF
+256 PDHMGTATPFHF
-268 AVTAEAA
+268 AVTAGGA
-275 RAALQQ
+275 RTALQQ
-281 FIDERLTFFGDYQDA
+281 FVEERLTYFGDYQDA

-332 RGQAPLNAVEG
+332 RNQAPLNAVEG

-359 WQNMPGYDRLN
+359 WQNMPGYETLN
-370 FFDAQRDLPDFYWT
+370 FFDAQHDLPDFYWT
-384 ADTRMNCLR
+384 ADTKMNCLR
-393 QSVQDTIDHAYA
+393 QSVQETIDHAYA

-454 ADGGKLASKPYAS
+454 ADGGQLASKPYAS
-467 GGSYINKMSNYCKG
+467 GGAYINKMSNYCKG
-481 CSYSVTVKNG
+481 CSYSVTTKNG

-508 RTKLRTNPRVGMMY
+508 RAKLRANPRVGMMY
-522 RVYDRMD
+522 RTYDRMD
-529 ADKQQAIRS
+529 EDKQQAIRS
-538 DAEQFFKDHAAKDH
+538 DAEKFFKDLAPKDRT
-552 SP
+552 S

>member
-1 MRAAP
+1 LAFHPAK
-6 IRRQK
+6 I
-11 LPPGVAARS
+11 
-20 NQSTSLRK
+20 QSTALQRGQINLVEGSNS
-28 GRRWPRQN
+28 GHQPGQN
-36 GIGDSLAVLRV
+36 GIEGKVAVLRV

-55 TLSCLHDTDKD
+55 TISSLRGADKTKDTI
-66 RDTVLL
+66 LI

-97 HFAQELRDAGHRVIY
+97 HFAQELQDAKYRVIY
-112 HKLDDATAFSRF
+112 HKLDDATPVSRF
-124 SDSVIGATQG
+124 SDAVTRAAQMGD
-134 ASFDEIV
+134 FDEIV

-152 EIKLWPELLNV
+152 EIKLLPDLLNL
-163 PVDIRPDTRFLAN
+163 PVDMRPDTRFLTS
-176 HSDFETWSAGRKS
+176 HSDFQNWSAGRKS

-203 MILMDGDQPVGDQW
+203 TILMEGDQPIGDQW
-217 NFDSENRKPPNST
+217 NFDSDNRKAPNAT
-230 IVIPDRFHSAPD
+230 LTIPDTFRLAPD
-242 AITQEVCAMVERLF
+242 DVTQEVCAMVEQLF
-256 PDHMGTAAPFHF
+256 PDHMGAATPFHF
-268 AVTAEAA
+268 AVTAEGA

-281 FIDERLTFFGDYQDA
+281 FVEERLAFFGDYQDA

-359 WQNMPGYDRLN
+359 WQNMPGYETLN

-393 QSVQDTIDHAYA
+393 QSVQETIDHAYA

-467 GGSYINKMSNYCKG
+467 GGGYINKMSNYCKG
-481 CSYSVTVKNG
+481 CSYSVTAKNG

-508 RTKLRTNPRVGMMY
+508 RAKLRANPRVGMMY

-538 DAEQFFKDHAAKDH
+538 DAEQFFKDLATQDRT
-552 SP
+552 P

>member
-1 MRAAP
+1 MRAAL

-20 NQSTSLRK
+20 NQSISH
-28 GRRWPRQN
+28 RRGLSWPKQN
-36 GIGDSLAVLRV
+36 GIGGSLAVLRV

-124 SDSVIGATQG
+124 SDAVIGATQG

-256 PDHMGTAAPFHF
+256 PDHMGTAAPFNF

-508 RTKLRTNPRVGMMY
+508 RIKLRTNPRVGMMY

-538 DAEQFFKDHAAKDH
+538 DAEQFFKDLATKDH

>member
-1 MRAAP
+1 M
-6 IRRQK
+6 
-11 LPPGVAARS
+11 
-20 NQSTSLRK
+20 
-28 GRRWPRQN
+28 
-36 GIGDSLAVLRV
+36 AVLRV

-55 TLSCLHDTDKD
+55 TISSLHGADKTKDTI
-66 RDTVLL
+66 LI

-87 KLVFIFSAMR
+87 KQVFIFSAMR
-97 HFAQELRDAGHRVIY
+97 HFAQELRDAKYRVIY
-112 HKLDDATAFSRF
+112 HKLDDATPVSRF
-124 SDSVIGATQG
+124 SDAVTRAAQMGD
-134 ASFDEIV
+134 FDEIV

-152 EIKLWPELLNV
+152 EIKLWPDLLNL
-163 PVDIRPDTRFLAN
+163 PVDIRPDTRFFAS
-176 HSDFETWSAGRKS
+176 HSDFQNWSAGRKS

-203 MILMDGDQPVGDQW
+203 SILMEGDQPIGDQW
-217 NFDSENRKPPNST
+217 NFDSDNRKAPNAT
-230 IVIPDRFHSAPD
+230 LTIPDTFRLAPD
-242 AITQEVCAMVERLF
+242 DVTQEVCAMVEQLF
-256 PDHMGTAAPFHF
+256 PDHMGAATPFHF
-268 AVTAEAA
+268 AVTAEGA

-281 FIDERLTFFGDYQDA
+281 FVEERLTFFGDYQDA

-359 WQNMPGYDRLN
+359 WQNMPGYETLN

-393 QSVQDTIDHAYA
+393 QSVQETIDHAYA

-467 GGSYINKMSNYCKG
+467 GGGYINKMSNYCKG
-481 CSYSVTVKNG
+481 CSYSVTAKNG

-508 RTKLRTNPRVGMMY
+508 RAKLRANPRVGMMY

-538 DAEQFFKDHAAKDH
+538 DAEQFLKDLATQDRT
-552 SP
+552 P

>member
-1 MRAAP
+1 LQRGQ
-6 IRRQK
+6 INLVEGSRSGHQ
-11 LPPGVAARS
+11 PG
-20 NQSTSLRK
+20 
-28 GRRWPRQN
+28 QN
-36 GIGDSLAVLRV
+36 GIEGKVAVLRV

-55 TLSCLHDTDKD
+55 TISSLRGADKTKDTI
-66 RDTVLL
+66 LI

-97 HFAQELRDAGHRVIY
+97 HFAQELQDAKYRVIY
-112 HKLDDATAFSRF
+112 HKLDDATPVSRF
-124 SDSVIGATQG
+124 SDAVTRAAQMGD
-134 ASFDEIV
+134 FDEIV

-152 EIKLWPELLNV
+152 EIKLWPDLLNL
-163 PVDIRPDTRFLAN
+163 PVDMRPDTRFLAS
-176 HSDFETWSAGRKS
+176 HSDFQNWSAGRKS

-203 MILMDGDQPVGDQW
+203 SILMEGDQPIGDQW
-217 NFDSENRKPPNST
+217 NFDSDNRKAPNAT
-230 IVIPDRFHSAPD
+230 LTIPDTFRLAPD
-242 AITQEVCAMVERLF
+242 DVTQEVCAMVEQLF
-256 PDHMGTAAPFHF
+256 PDHMGAATPFHF
-268 AVTAEAA
+268 AVTAEGA

-281 FIDERLTFFGDYQDA
+281 FVEERLAFFGDYQDA

-359 WQNMPGYDRLN
+359 WQNMPGYETLN

-393 QSVQDTIDHAYA
+393 QSVQETIDHAYA

-467 GGSYINKMSNYCKG
+467 GGGYINKMSNYCKG
-481 CSYSVTVKNG
+481 CSYSVTAKNG

-502 DFLDRN
+502 DFLNRN
-508 RTKLRTNPRVGMMY
+508 RAKLRANPRVGMMY

-538 DAEQFFKDHAAKDH
+538 DAEQFFKDLATQDRT
-552 SP
+552 P

>member
-1 MRAAP
+1 LASHPAK
-6 IRRQK
+6 I
-11 LPPGVAARS
+11 
-20 NQSTSLRK
+20 QSTALQRGQINLVEGSK
-28 GRRWPRQN
+28 SGHQPGQN
-36 GIGDSLAVLRV
+36 GIEGKVAVLRV

-55 TLSCLHDTDKD
+55 TISSLHGADKTKDTI
-66 RDTVLL
+66 LI

-97 HFAQELRDAGHRVIY
+97 HFAQELRDAKYRVIY
-112 HKLDDATAFSRF
+112 HKLDDATPVSRF
-124 SDSVIGATQG
+124 SDAVTRAAQMGD
-134 ASFDEIV
+134 FDEIV
-141 VTEPSEYRVLE
+141 VSEPSEYRVLE
-152 EIKLWPELLNV
+152 EIKLWPDLLNL
-163 PVDIRPDTRFLAN
+163 PVDIRPDTRFLAS
-176 HSDFETWSAGRKS
+176 HSDFQNWSAGRKS

-203 MILMDGDQPVGDQW
+203 SILMEGDQPIGDQW
-217 NFDSENRKPPNST
+217 NFDSDNRKAPNAT
-230 IVIPDRFHSAPD
+230 LTIPDTFRLAPD
-242 AITQEVCAMVERLF
+242 DVTQEVCAMVEQLF
-256 PDHMGTAAPFHF
+256 PDHMGAATPFHF
-268 AVTAEAA
+268 AVTAEGA

-281 FIDERLTFFGDYQDA
+281 FVEERLAFFGDYQDA

-359 WQNMPGYDRLN
+359 WQNMPGYETLN

-393 QSVQDTIDHAYA
+393 QSVQETIDHAYA

-467 GGSYINKMSNYCKG
+467 GGGYINKMSNYCKG
-481 CSYSVTVKNG
+481 CSYSVTAKNG

-508 RTKLRTNPRVGMMY
+508 RAKLRANPRVGMMY

-538 DAEQFFKDHAAKDH
+538 DAEQFLKDLATQDRT
-552 SP
+552 P

>member
-1 MRAAP
+1 M
-6 IRRQK
+6 
-11 LPPGVAARS
+11 
-20 NQSTSLRK
+20 
-28 GRRWPRQN
+28 
-36 GIGDSLAVLRV
+36 AVLRV
-47 ILGDQLSP
+47 ILGDQLSLQISSLRDADK
-55 TLSCLHDTDKD
+55 LSDTI
-66 RDTVLL
+66 LI
-72 CEVQQEATYV
+72 CEVEQEASYV

-97 HFAQELRDAGHRVIY
+97 HFAQELQGAGYRVIY
-112 HKLDDATAFSRF
+112 LQLDDAKPVQRF
-124 SDSVIGATQG
+124 SDAVTRVAQQ
-134 ASFDEIV
+134 AAFDEIV
-141 VTEPSEYRVLE
+141 VTEPSEYRVLD
-152 EIKLWPELLNV
+152 EIGHWSDLLNL
-163 PVDIRPDTRFLAN
+163 PVDIRPDTRFLAS
-176 HSDFETWSAGRKS
+176 HSDFQTWSAGRKS

-203 MILMDGDQPVGDQW
+203 NILMEGDQPIGDQW
-217 NFDSENRKPPNST
+217 NFDSDNRKAPNST
-230 IVIPDRFHSAPD
+230 ISIPDTFRRAPD
-242 AITQEVCAMVERLF
+242 GITQEVCAMVERLF
-256 PDHMGTAAPFHF
+256 PTHMGAATPFHF
-268 AVTAEAA
+268 AVTNEGA
-275 RAALQQ
+275 RLALQQ
-281 FIDERLTFFGDYQDA
+281 FIEERLTFFGDYQDA

-332 RGQAPLNAVEG
+332 RKQAPLNAVEG

-359 WQNMPGYDRLN
+359 WQNMPGYERLN

-393 QSVQDTIDHAYA
+393 QSVQETIDNAYA

-439 FEWVELPNVSGMALF
+439 YEWVELPNVSGMALF
-454 ADGGKLASKPYAS
+454 ADGGQLASKPYAS
-467 GGSYINKMSNYCKG
+467 GGGYINKMSNYCKG

-491 PKACPF
+491 PTACPF

-508 RTKLRTNPRVGMMY
+508 RNKLRGNPRVGMMY

-538 DAEQFFKDHAAKDH
+538 DAEQFFKDLAIKDQT
-552 SP
+552 P

>member
-1 MRAAP
+1 
-6 IRRQK
+6 
-11 LPPGVAARS
+11 V
-20 NQSTSLRK
+20 
-28 GRRWPRQN
+28 
-36 GIGDSLAVLRV
+36 AVLRI

-55 TLSCLHDTDKD
+55 KMSSLHDADRD
-66 RDTVLL
+66 RDTILI
-72 CEVQQEATYV
+72 CEVQQEALYV

-97 HFAQELRDAGHRVIY
+97 HFAKELQDANYRVIY
-112 HKLDDATAFSRF
+112 NRLDDAEQLSCF
-124 SDSVIGATQG
+124 SDAVTRA
-134 ASFDEIV
+134 AKMANFDKIV

-152 EIKLWPELLNV
+152 EIKLWPDLLNL
-163 PVDIRPDTRFLAN
+163 PIDIRPDTRFLAS
-176 HSDFETWSAGRKS
+176 HSDFQSWSAGRKS

-203 MILMDGDQPVGDQW
+203 TILMEGDQPIGGQW
-217 NFDSENRKPPNST
+217 NFDSDNRKAPNST
-230 IVIPDRFHSAPD
+230 IAIPDTFRSAPD
-242 AITQEVCAMVERLF
+242 DITQEVCTMVERLF
-256 PDHMGTAAPFHF
+256 PDHMGTATPFHF
-268 AVTAEAA
+268 AVTAGGA
-275 RAALQQ
+275 RTALQQ
-281 FIDERLTFFGDYQDA
+281 FVEERLTYFGDYQDA

-332 RGQAPLNAVEG
+332 RNQAPLNAVEG

-359 WQNMPGYDRLN
+359 WQNMPGYETLN
-370 FFDAQRDLPDFYWT
+370 FFDAQHDLPDFYWT
-384 ADTRMNCLR
+384 ADTKMNCLR
-393 QSVQDTIDHAYA
+393 QSVQETIDHAYA

-454 ADGGKLASKPYAS
+454 ADGGQLASKPYAS
-467 GGSYINKMSNYCKG
+467 GGAYINKMSNYCKG
-481 CSYSVTVKNG
+481 CSYSVTTKNG

-508 RTKLRTNPRVGMMY
+508 RAKLRANPRVGMMY
-522 RVYDRMD
+522 RTYDRMD
-529 ADKQQAIRS
+529 EDKQQAIRS
-538 DAEQFFKDHAAKDH
+538 DAEKFFKDLAPKDRT
-552 SP
+552 S

>member
-1 MRAAP
+1 M
-6 IRRQK
+6 
-11 LPPGVAARS
+11 
-20 NQSTSLRK
+20 
-28 GRRWPRQN
+28 
-36 GIGDSLAVLRV
+36 AVLRI

-55 TLSCLHDTDKD
+55 KISSLRDADKD
-66 RDTVLL
+66 RDTILI
-72 CEVQQEATYV
+72 CEVQQEAFYV

-97 HFAQELRDAGHRVIY
+97 HFANGLQEANYRVIY
-112 HKLDDATAFSRF
+112 NRLDDAAPLSCF
-124 SDSVIGATQG
+124 SDAVTRA
-134 ASFDEIV
+134 AKMADFDEIV

-152 EIKLWPELLNV
+152 EIKLWPDLLKL
-163 PVDIRPDTRFLAN
+163 PVDIRPDTRFLAS
-176 HSDFETWSAGRKS
+176 HSDFQSWSAGRKS

-203 MILMDGDQPVGDQW
+203 TILMEGDQPIGGQW
-217 NFDSENRKPPNST
+217 NFDSDNRKAPNST
-230 IVIPDRFHSAPD
+230 IAIPDTFRSAPD
-242 AITQEVCAMVERLF
+242 DITQDVCAMVERLF
-256 PDHMGTAAPFHF
+256 PDHMGAATPFHF
-268 AVTAEAA
+268 AVTTEDA

-281 FIDERLTFFGDYQDA
+281 FVAERLTYFGDYQDA

-332 RGQAPLNAVEG
+332 RNQAPLNAVEG

-359 WQNMPGYDRLN
+359 WQNMPGYETLN

-384 ADTRMNCLR
+384 ADTKMNCLR
-393 QSVQDTIDHAYA
+393 QSVQETIDHAYA

-454 ADGGKLASKPYAS
+454 ADGGQLASKPYAS
-467 GGSYINKMSNYCKG
+467 GGGYINKMSNYCKG
-481 CSYSVTVKNG
+481 CSYSVTAKNG

-508 RTKLRTNPRVGMMY
+508 RSKLRANPRVGMMY

-529 ADKQQAIRS
+529 AEKQQAIRS
-538 DAEQFFKDHAAKDH
+538 DAAQFFKDLATKDRT
-552 SP
+552 S